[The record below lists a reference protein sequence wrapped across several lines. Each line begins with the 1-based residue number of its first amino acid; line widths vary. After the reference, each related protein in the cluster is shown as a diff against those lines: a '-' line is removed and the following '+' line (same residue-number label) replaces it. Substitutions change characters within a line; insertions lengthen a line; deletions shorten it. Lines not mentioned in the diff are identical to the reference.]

1 MRDRARAAVW
11 RWLPVVIAVI
21 GAAAVVVGMGLANPV
36 RPLAVATDRLG
47 PDSGEAVLHYQ
58 ARARQS
64 LVTDN
69 ADPHWALVSFDTGQ
83 TSEQAAAVVSGARIS
98 KALFQVQ
105 LPRVQTP
112 VVAVQ
117 TAAGDPVGQL
127 ELASIVAAGQV
138 QSALADSDRAQRVDD
153 YSAAQLRSG
162 CACIIGLLVRAPIPT
177 LARIET
183 AAGVR
188 AVEALPADAV
198 YGHFSLVPLLPAQT
212 DYVLPLPD
220 DGPVP

>member
-1 MRDRARAAVW
+1 MRDRTRAAIW
-11 RWLPVVIAVI
+11 RWLPIVIAVV

-36 RPLAVATDRLG
+36 RHLAVNTDRLG
-47 PDSGEAVLHYQ
+47 PDSGESVAHYQ

-83 TSEQAAAVVSGARIS
+83 GSAQAAAAASGARIS

-127 ELASIVAAGQV
+127 DTAGGVAADQV
-138 QSALADSDRAQRVDD
+138 RAALADSDRAQRVDD
-153 YSAAQLRSG
+153 YSAAQLQSD
-162 CACIIGLLVRAPIPT
+162 CACIIGLLVRAPVPV
-177 LARIET
+177 LARIQ
-183 AAGVR
+183 AVPGVR

-212 DYVLPLPD
+212 DYVVPLPD